1 MTTIRERY
9 HTAHNYLVRNK
20 YLDNWTFWH
29 TIIPAIAARVGLMWL
44 EPWLVVAW
52 VCFLACVWEIVELRW
67 APIES
72 YGSTRMWQNNTVSDI
87 FVATLAAVLVVF

>member
-44 EPWLVVAW
+44 EPQQVVGW
-52 VCFLACVWEIVELRW
+52 VLLSSVMWEVVELNW
-67 APIES
+67 APQES
-72 YGSTRMWQNNTVSDI
+72 YGGFRPWLNNSVSDI